1 MENKKT
7 EKEPYLGPKLG
18 TELRPPPLDPADVR
32 RLEQAG
38 NDEEGKIL
46 LEQGDEVQVE
56 ELAQHGLQ
64 GGVAGLQAHRHAVRH
79 QAVSKRS
86 KKYSRKK
93 SGFPFPVR

>member
-1 MENKKT
+1 MQIRRPHEKPKKV
-7 EKEPYLGPKLG
+7 PHLGPKLG
-18 TELRPPPLDPADVR
+18 TELRSPPLDPADVR

-79 QAVSKRS
+79 QAVSERS
-86 KKYSRKK
+86 KNK
-93 SGFPFPVR
+93 V